1 MRLNN
6 DRGSV
11 KKPYMVVSLHSKFVP
26 VVQSLQVTERH
37 GYHMKK
43 GKIIGILA
51 ISAWMLTGC
60 IDHMPDMTE
69 EQSELVAEYAA
80 DLLLK
85 YSPNYQY
92 RIADEEQLAEAQSEE
107 KSMQEESTQE
117 EQSEQAQE
125 ESEGISTDSSS
136 VETQTSIEDGSE
148 YDLASFFGMDA
159 FTIRYQS
166 CELTDSYPKADVGGG
181 FSVTAPQG
189 HNLLIL
195 HFDVENISEDT
206 QECDLFDQ
214 ISKVRVNVNDS
225 GYRQALST
233 LLTNDFT
240 TYMEEIS
247 AGDTKDVVVAVAVDE
262 TDLDEISSVIMRIA
276 TENDIVNISL
286 E

>member
-1 MRLNN
+1 
-6 DRGSV
+6 
-11 KKPYMVVSLHSKFVP
+11 
-26 VVQSLQVTERH
+26 
-37 GYHMKK
+37 
-43 GKIIGILA
+43 
-51 ISAWMLTGC
+51 
-60 IDHMPDMTE
+60 
-69 EQSELVAEYAA
+69 
-80 DLLLK
+80 
-85 YSPNYQY
+85 
-92 RIADEEQLAEAQSEE
+92 
-107 KSMQEESTQE
+107 MQEESTQE